1 MVLQLITLLQRQPT
15 YTVASYM
22 HSNSVLN
29 TCIPNISLLSR
40 VSSLHCCIGFYL
52 GHSPGADLLGAILIM
67 VLSRHVPGTR
77 PRSTTSTTKANC
89 VKLLRNSW
97 RWCSSK
103 SGVRKMP
110 CMCFHVLQHS
120 SVSSNCNVGW
130 APRSW
135 LMHVRICTWT

>member
-1 MVLQLITLLQRQPT
+1 MVIPECTSVAGPQISKSPRAHKALSISLAVHVITIGITTKNTFQRIKMVLQLITLLQRQPT

-40 VSSLHCCIGFYL
+40 VSSLHCCIGIHL
-52 GHSPGADLLGAILIM
+52 GHIPGADLLGAILIM

-89 VKLLRNSW
+89 VKFLCNS
-97 RWCSSK
+97 
-103 SGVRKMP
+103 
-110 CMCFHVLQHS
+110 
-120 SVSSNCNVGW
+120 
-130 APRSW
+130 
-135 LMHVRICTWT
+135 